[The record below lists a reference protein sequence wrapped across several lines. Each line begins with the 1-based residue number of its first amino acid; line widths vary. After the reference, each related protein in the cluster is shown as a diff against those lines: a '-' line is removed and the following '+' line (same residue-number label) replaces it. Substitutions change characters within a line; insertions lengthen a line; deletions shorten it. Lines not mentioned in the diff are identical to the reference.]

1 MAAGRPSDGKERW
14 WVREAKGV
22 ECASWTGPSGRIDRA
37 ELKSVQACQRQNDAR
52 VQRRA
57 AQRAK
62 LNGSAEKQI
71 CDLTRRGGCADG
83 ACICQPST
91 LDPRSLSRCW
101 LAGWLARIGKR
112 RSSWQRERRVWAPQ
126 ILAVGVGVEADRWS
140 RQLAPPFLALL
151 LLFSSLF
158 QSDWLD
164 GWAAAQL
171 FGLVAAHP
179 SSPTSITS
187 HRALGPSPSPSP
199 LIDSIRQPRRH
210 HRNSRPHLLSHNGRQ
225 RHTYRRHHLRRWQ
238 STQGT
243 RGTAAAQAC
252 SATATK
258 PKASTVLANCDPKP
272 LMATPYSD
280 RIQAAM
286 LEGSVR
292 IPTEEREM
300 RARELLVFSD
310 SETESNLSRPPSPD
324 RDRYPKH
331 RLSGLQAKDHT
342 IVKHGLEAEGG
353 PEGLAAR
360 LELTRENSPYDIRA
374 HLAAPSFAQVGSQLD
389 ASANSTNPP
398 SLVSSRRPSAT
409 NAATNTGAAPAA
421 ASRPSSPPPR
431 AMSPTKGPATTKLSH
446 NTLSAAPAGTFAG
459 SQPQQQQQQQQQQQL
474 PRPEPARVPS
484 AAPEP
489 KEKPKEKESKGMF
502 RRMLSGA
509 AGHSSDKDKD
519 KDKAHHTD
527 AVGSPGRER
536 PSPRTAASAQGSG
549 HISPMRSPSLSRGS
563 TPPLSPAQRDGR
575 SGAGVAIPGHEP
587 HQPALEPAAQPQ
599 PAASPSAALRDW
611 DAKGKPDK
619 PSSGSKKS
627 DRGKDGDA
635 KSTASSTLRD
645 MIMGSAPKLSRRGS
659 SASHGNK
666 SDGGSKK
673 GGSTAGGETA
683 SLLKKYGVCEKAAIG
698 KGATAVVRL
707 AHKWDR
713 STEKLYAVKEFRKR
727 RKNETE
733 KEYVKKL
740 TSEFCISSTLHHIN
754 IVETVDLVQDENRHW
769 CEVME
774 YCPGGDLYAAIKRG
788 GMSQREVGVFVQAD
802 PQRHCVPALHGGCRT
817 ATSSRRIC
825 CWTDMATSRSPIS
838 ACRMCLGC
846 AGKSRRTTPRGCVAP
861 SRTLRRSSS
870 RRSEKKEYDAR
881 LVDVWAA
888 RGGVLLHAVP
898 GAPLEGGQDVG
909 SDVQG
914 VRPVVRHQPGTESA
928 VEPQS
933 ERVPA
938 AAQEDAVSG
947 SKGQV
952 DDGRGA
958 QGFVARQCACLR
970 RGKAERSYPLG
981 CTQHGLVPI
990 VLAPPL
996 DRFPFV
1002 QTVCNCF
1009 PEMSLSTWQCGGRG
1023 EVLAGGGDCRD
1034 ESAVDGYDLAGDEL
1048 VGGEE
1053 EDELGVFALAAHTT
1067 GRVVVA
1073 RDVVWIRLALVALT
1087 STGHFGAE
1095 ETGSQGVD
1103 ADGGVGVEAEFVGE
1117 HLGEVV
1123 GGGLGGIVGVVE
1135 LARLDDTANA
1145 RDVDHRRRP
1154 LSLLRRSGKRMGV
1167 GCGKER
1173 EEVMVEKK
1181 IEEVLMRNS
1190 LSHSSNDSDA
1200 RCAEERSAAE
1210 REEGSE
1216 NLVMGPSIPAL
1227 LTRMCN
1233 LPSSFSISDAIR
1245 PKSSFEDTSP

>member
-1 MAAGRPSDGKERW
+1 MADNVTHTDDTTLEGGNPPKEP
-14 WVREAKGV
+14 EEPQQPKP
-22 ECASWTGPSGRIDRA
+22 ASA
-37 ELKSVQACQRQNDAR
+37 
-52 VQRRA
+52 
-57 AQRAK
+57 
-62 LNGSAEKQI
+62 SA
-71 CDLTRRGGCADG
+71 
-83 ACICQPST
+83 
-91 LDPRSLSRCW
+91 
-101 LAGWLARIGKR
+101 
-112 RSSWQRERRVWAPQ
+112 
-126 ILAVGVGVEADRWS
+126 
-140 RQLAPPFLALL
+140 
-151 LLFSSLF
+151 
-158 QSDWLD
+158 
-164 GWAAAQL
+164 
-171 FGLVAAHP
+171 
-179 SSPTSITS
+179 
-187 HRALGPSPSPSP
+187 
-199 LIDSIRQPRRH
+199 
-210 HRNSRPHLLSHNGRQ
+210 
-225 RHTYRRHHLRRWQ
+225 
-238 STQGT
+238 
-243 RGTAAAQAC
+243 
-252 SATATK
+252 ATATK
-258 PKASTVLANCDPKP
+258 PKPSAVLANCDPKP

-409 NAATNTGAAPAA
+409 NAATTTAPAPAA

-459 SQPQQQQQQQQQQQL
+459 SQQQQQSQPQQQPQQQL

-484 AAPEP
+484 AAPEH

-519 KDKAHHTD
+519 KAHHAD

-563 TPPLSPAQRDGR
+563 TPPLSPRNEMDEAALASQYQAMNLTSPPSSQPPSRNVSIKRKDSSSAANAAKDGATEGSSR
-575 SGAGVAIPGHEP
+575 LTV
-587 HQPALEPAAQPQ
+587 
-599 PAASPSAALRDW
+599 AALRDW

-619 PSSGSKKS
+619 TSSGSKKS

-788 GMSQREVGVFVQAD
+788 GMSQAEVECSFKQILNGIAYLHSMGVAHRD
-802 PQRHCVPALHGGCRT
+802 IKPENLLLDGHGH
-817 ATSSRRIC
+817 IKI
-825 CWTDMATSRSPIS
+825 TDFGVSDVF
-838 ACRMCLGC
+838 RMCWE
-846 AGKSRRTTPRGCVAP
+846 KSTHYSKGLCGSEPYIAP
-861 SRTLRRSSS
+861 EQF
-870 RRSEKKEYDAR
+870 EKKEYDAR

-888 RGGVLLHAVP
+888 AVVFYCMQFQELPWRVAKMSDPTFKEYVQSYATSPAPSPLSNLSPRECRPLLKKMLCP
-898 GAPLEGGQDVG
+898 DP
-909 SDVQG
+909 
-914 VRPVVRHQPGTESA
+914 
-928 VEPQS
+928 
-933 ERVPA
+933 
-938 AAQEDAVSG
+938 
-947 SKGQV
+947 KGRWTM
-952 DDGRGA
+952 D
-958 QGFVARQCACLR
+958 
-970 RGKAERSYPLG
+970 
-981 CTQHGLVPI
+981 
-990 VLAPPL
+990 
-996 DRFPFV
+996 
-1002 QTVCNCF
+1002 
-1009 PEMSLSTWQCGGRG
+1009 
-1023 EVLAGGGDCRD
+1023 EVLKD
-1034 ESAVDGYDLAGDEL
+1034 SWL
-1048 VGGEE
+1048 VSVPVCEE
-1053 EDELGVFALAAHTT
+1053 GRQNDHT
-1067 GRVVVA
+1067 
-1073 RDVVWIRLALVALT
+1073 
-1087 STGHFGAE
+1087 H
-1095 ETGSQGVD
+1095 
-1103 ADGGVGVEAEFVGE
+1103 
-1117 HLGEVV
+1117 
-1123 GGGLGGIVGVVE
+1123 
-1135 LARLDDTANA
+1135 
-1145 RDVDHRRRP
+1145 
-1154 LSLLRRSGKRMGV
+1154 
-1167 GCGKER
+1167 
-1173 EEVMVEKK
+1173 
-1181 IEEVLMRNS
+1181 
-1190 LSHSSNDSDA
+1190 
-1200 RCAEERSAAE
+1200 SAA
-1210 REEGSE
+1210 
-1216 NLVMGPSIPAL
+1216 PSMA
-1227 LTRMCN
+1227 
-1233 LPSSFSISDAIR
+1233 
-1245 PKSSFEDTSP
+1245 